1 MSEQD
6 RENKI
11 AFILD
16 LLDKNKQ
23 ISDWLLWESVAKV
36 FEIGEQEW
44 MAILSMLH

>member
-1 MSEQD
+1 MSEKD

-16 LLDKNKQ
+16 LLDKDKQ
-23 ISDWLLWESVAKV
+23 VSDWLLRESMGKV
-36 FEIGEQEW
+36 YEIGEQER